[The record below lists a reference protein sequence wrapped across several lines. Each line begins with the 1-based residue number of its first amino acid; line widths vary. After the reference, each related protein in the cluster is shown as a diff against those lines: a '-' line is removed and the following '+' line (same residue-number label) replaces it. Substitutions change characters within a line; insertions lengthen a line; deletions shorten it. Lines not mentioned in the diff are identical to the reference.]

1 MDSTAHVF
9 LYSLHSVN
17 KLFHIP
23 SVLTWVWYR
32 AILFRM
38 QKQWKTQFLPLTRLH
53 LGWEM
58 SDWYMKQLGEKT
70 GGVKSSVRVLGSA
83 CKPHRNSEARTIT
96 GGKKS
101 NSSPFE
107 RDCKKPLFLSQ
118 MSAGNSGSYHPGKDW
133 KQHYVIFHTFPGPI
147 QHSTLWKQHTH
158 HPEKEIKH
166 GLLKVLK

>member
-1 MDSTAHVF
+1 MYFFIHCILWINCSIF
-9 LYSLHSVN
+9 LLCLHGSGTGQYYSGCKSNGRHSSC
-17 KLFHIP
+17 LWQGY
-23 SVLTWVWYR
+23 TWVGRWV
-32 AILFRM
+32 IGT
-38 QKQWKTQFLPLTRLH
+38 WNN
-53 LGWEM
+53 WE
-58 SDWYMKQLGEKT
+58 KKL

-133 KQHYVIFHTFPGPI
+133 KQHYVIFHTYPGPI

>member
-1 MDSTAHVF
+1 MGLVQGNTIQDAKAMEDTVPASDKVT
-9 LYSLHSVN
+9 SG
-17 KLFHIP
+17 
-23 SVLTWVWYR
+23 
-32 AILFRM
+32 
-38 QKQWKTQFLPLTRLH
+38 
-53 LGWEM
+53 LGDEWLVHETTGGKN
-58 SDWYMKQLGEKT
+58 WG

-83 CKPHRNSEARTIT
+83 CKHHRNSEARMIT

-133 KQHYVIFHTFPGPI
+133 KQHYVIFHTCPGPI
-147 QHSTLWKQHTH
+147 QHSTLWEQHTH
-158 HPEKEIKH
+158 HPKKEIKH